1 MARKEGVVFLFCTE
15 ARRGAPTI
23 SAKRLASA
31 RARQQKNSDQGPFE
45 ILVLQNS
52 LGQAKRSEA
61 IWGFLWAASLPDPRG
76 ARDMRRLVGKS
87 ASGAWER
94 PTGCHGHLV
103 DRGATTRQ
111 SLLLFLAFFATLWTI
126 SSSDASLTAV

>member
-52 LGQAKRSEA
+52 LGQAGVRQ
-61 IWGFLWAASLPDPRG
+61 GFEVRYEIALERWRERYLPVEGFYGPLIMGLWLFSL
-76 ARDMRRLVGKS
+76 GKS
-87 ASGAWER
+87 
-94 PTGCHGHLV
+94 P
-103 DRGATTRQ
+103 
-111 SLLLFLAFFATLWTI
+111 
-126 SSSDASLTAV
+126 